1 MAKKIIDFES
11 TCEGCGK
18 PVKMSREVD
27 IPDAPTL
34 DQIHSTLNEALKGKQ
49 GISSDEVK
57 QLLQEQLSP
66 LQPKEDHRHKTAD
79 ELLDCPECRPW
90 FDKTTQKYQVGL
102 KEGKEPKQPVFEFG
116 GLRPKESE

>member
-1 MAKKIIDFES
+1 MKKVVNTTCPECQKLFE
-11 TCEGCGK
+11 
-18 PVKMSREVD
+18 PEVD

-34 DQIHSTLNEALKGKQ
+34 DQIHGTITEALKGKQ

-66 LQPKEDHRHKTAD
+66 LKPKEGDHRHKTAD
-79 ELLDCPECRPW
+79 DLLDCPECSDW
-90 FDKTTQKYQVGL
+90 VAKTSQKYKVVP
-102 KEGKEPKQPVFEFG
+102 KEEEPKQPTFEFG

>member
-66 LQPKEDHRHKTAD
+66 LKPKEGDHRHKTAD
-79 ELLDCPECRPW
+79 ELFDCPECSDW
-90 FDKTTQKYQVGL
+90 IAKTSQKHKVSPI
-102 KEGKEPKQPVFEFG
+102 EEEPTEQPPIGSIFG
-116 GLRPKESE
+116 RKTGE

>member
-27 IPDAPTL
+27 VPDAPTL
-34 DQIHSTLNEALKGKQ
+34 DQIHSTLNEA
-49 GISSDEVK
+49 
-57 QLLQEQLSP
+57 
-66 LQPKEDHRHKTAD
+66 AD
-79 ELLDCPECRPW
+79 ELFDCPECSQW
-90 FDKTTQKYQVGL
+90 IAKTSQKHKVSPI
-102 KEGKEPKQPVFEFG
+102 EEEPKQPTFEFG